1 MNDLINLLGIG
12 AENASSREYLAMTL
26 GTTDRNVRKLI
37 AQAREGGV
45 PIISSSH
52 VSGYF
57 LPSSEKEL
65 IQFKREQLSRIHEI
79 MKGIDGLTD
88 WEVQMCRT
96 GS

>member
-37 AQAREGGV
+37 AQARENGV

-65 IQFKREQLSRIHEI
+65 IQFKKEQLSRIHEI